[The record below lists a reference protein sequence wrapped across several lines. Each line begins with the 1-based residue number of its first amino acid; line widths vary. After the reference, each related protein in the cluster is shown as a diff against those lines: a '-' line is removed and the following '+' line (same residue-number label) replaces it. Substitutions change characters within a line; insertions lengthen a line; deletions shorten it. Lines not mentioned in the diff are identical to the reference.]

1 MPCNNFT
8 VFSKKSKE
16 KCRQFTMKESMQQ
29 IEEDFHSQ
37 PTTIREHPLH
47 KYGEDILITIPY
59 VVCLKGIGYKIINKS
74 WYENTQKLPE
84 KEEKRVLVEA
94 AAAVIVEDIR
104 SQVYNLTEYPS
115 P

>member
-1 MPCNNFT
+1 MSSIYNERIDAT
-8 VFSKKSKE
+8 DRRRFS
-16 KCRQFTMKESMQQ
+16 FA
-29 IEEDFHSQ
+29 
-37 PTTIREHPLH
+37 TTIREHPLH